1 MMLTI
6 CKNVLTTSRIKSLKI
21 KTVTLSALL
30 LLQLPAYAQQEV
42 IDARQEG
49 FKEMGAAM
57 KTLRDE
63 LKSGKPDSAAITS
76 AATELS
82 VLAEKLPT
90 WFPAGSGPESG
101 LETDARA
108 YIWENK
114 EKFDAISNELIVESK
129 ALVSLAGSGDKSAL
143 QKKLGTIRDNCSS
156 CHDSFRVD

>member
-6 CKNVLTTSRIKSLKI
+6 CKNMLTTSRITPLKV
-21 KTVTLSALL
+21 KTLALSTLL
-30 LLQLPAYAQQEV
+30 LLQLPAYAQQDI

-49 FKEMGAAM
+49 FKDMGAAM

-63 LKSGKPDSAAITS
+63 LKSGNPDSAAITS

-82 VLAEKLPT
+82 VLAEKLPH

-114 EKFDAISNELIVESK
+114 EKFDAISNELMVESK
-129 ALVSLAGSGDKSAL
+129 ALVSLASSGDKSAL
-143 QKKLGTIRDNCSS
+143 QKKLGTLRDNCSS

>member
-1 MMLTI
+1 MMLTPR
-6 CKNVLTTSRIKSLKI
+6 KALLTPSLIKSGL
-21 KTVTLSALL
+21 LSALL

-49 FKEMGAAM
+49 FKDMGAAM

-63 LKSGKPDSAAITS
+63 LKRGKPDSAAVTT
-76 AATELS
+76 AANDL
-82 VLAEKLPT
+82 VLLAEKLPT

-101 LETDARA
+101 LKTDARA

-114 EKFDAISNELIVESK
+114 DKFDAISKELIVESK
-129 ALVSLAGSGDKSAL
+129 ALASLASSGDTAAV
-143 QKKLGTIRDNCSS
+143 QKKLGALRDNCSS